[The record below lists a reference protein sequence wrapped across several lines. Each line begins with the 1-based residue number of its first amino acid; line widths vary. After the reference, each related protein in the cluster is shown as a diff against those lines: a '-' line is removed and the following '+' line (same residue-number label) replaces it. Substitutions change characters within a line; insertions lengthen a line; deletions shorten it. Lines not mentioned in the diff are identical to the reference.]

1 VSTESDSTVP
11 SKTARKREADYLQGV
26 GRRLSEL
33 SAEQLGGLDLPKSLL
48 DALTD
53 YHRFPS
59 RGAKRRQLQF
69 IGKIMRDIDADYIES
84 RLADFEGD
92 SAQARYLFN
101 QLEQWRDQ
109 LISDPGALT
118 RFIETYPIV
127 DRQQLRQLISK
138 VTRAQ
143 SDAQRKPHAR
153 QLFRFLRETVNSTT
167 ED

>member
-1 VSTESDSTVP
+1 VSAENDSPVP
-11 SKTARKREADYLQGV
+11 SKTVRKREAEYLQNM

-33 SAEQLGGLDLPKSLL
+33 SAEQLDGLDLPKNLL

-53 YHRFPS
+53 YQRFPS

-101 QLEQWRDQ
+101 QL
-109 LISDPGALT
+109 
-118 RFIETYPIV
+118 
-127 DRQQLRQLISK
+127 DRQHLRQLINK
-138 VTRAQ
+138 VTSAKN
-143 SDAQRKPHAR
+143 DAQRKPHAR
-153 QLFRFLRETVNSTT
+153 QLFRFLRETVNNNV

>member
-1 VSTESDSTVP
+1 MSAENDSPVP
-11 SKTARKREADYLQGV
+11 SKTVRKREAEYLQNM

-33 SAEQLGGLDLPKSLL
+33 SAEQLDGLDLPKNLL

-53 YHRFPS
+53 YQRFPS

-109 LISDPGALT
+109 LVSDPDALT
-118 RFIETYPIV
+118 RFIEAYPIV
-127 DRQQLRQLISK
+127 DRQHLRQLINK
-138 VTRAQ
+138 VTSAKN
-143 SDAQRKPHAR
+143 DAQRKPHAR
-153 QLFRFLRETVNSTT
+153 QLFRFLRETVNNNV

>member
-1 VSTESDSTVP
+1 VSAENDSPVP
-11 SKTARKREADYLQGV
+11 SKTVRKREAEYLQNM

-33 SAEQLGGLDLPKSLL
+33 SAEQLDGLDLPKNLL

-53 YHRFPS
+53 YQRFPS

-101 QLEQWRDQ
+101 QLEQWRDE
-109 LISDPGALT
+109 LVSDPDALT
-118 RFIETYPIV
+118 RFIEAYPIV
-127 DRQQLRQLISK
+127 DRQHLRQLINK
-138 VTRAQ
+138 VTSAKN
-143 SDAQRKPHAR
+143 DGQRKPHAR
-153 QLFRFLRETVNSTT
+153 QLFRFLRETVNNNV